1 MAFGLSGNPLKCRE
15 FLRGLGTSS
24 YNFGDVEL
32 SNSTHL
38 TLQRELHFVV
48 AYKLIVFHP
57 LPPKLKMEQ
66 DMWYKHDQVFFVM
79 YYQPLG
85 SHPTVTR
92 FLKQVFE
99 SKPTALGYTRP
110 WDVSKVLCY
119 LGTIYNS
126 EDLSLWNVTFKTVM
140 VVSAQRGLTI
150 YFCIVTLMIR

>member
-1 MAFGLSGNPLKCRE
+1 M
-15 FLRGLGTSS
+15 
-24 YNFGDVEL
+24 EL

-38 TLQRELHFVV
+38 TLQRELHFVA

-57 LPPKLKMEQ
+57 LHPKLKNGTCRICGINMA
-66 DMWYKHDQVFFVM
+66 
-79 YYQPLG
+79 G
-85 SHPTVTR
+85 SSLSCIINLLTLILQLQGSSNG
-92 FLKQVFE
+92 FFE

-110 WDVSKVLCY
+110 WDVSEVLCY

-140 VVSAQRGLTI
+140 VVSVQRGLTI